1 MVIKLRAP
9 VKIFGS
15 LHGQYGDLMR
25 MFSQHGMIRS
35 LGAPESSNEG
45 PTDIEGLDYLFLGN
59 YVGRGRYSL
68 ETVCLLFALKLKYP
82 EQVHLL
88 RGCHEDI
95 RLNRVYG
102 SLGSRRSGRG
112 VPKSPR

>member
-1 MVIKLRAP
+1 MLQQSETVIKLRAP

-25 MFSQHGMIRS
+25 MFSQHGTQCS
-35 LGAPESSNEG
+35 LGTPESSNEG

-59 YVGRGRYSL
+59 YVGRGRFSL

-82 EQVHLL
+82 DQIHLL

-102 SLGSRRSGRG
+102 LVFLRRLGR
-112 VPKSPR
+112 